1 MTYESRWGILPEL
14 LDSPQPVVISS
25 AGDGRVLD
33 MNSAARELFG
43 DGERVPELFGLDEG
57 AERSYAGLDFEAR
70 AFDFMCV
77 ELRGTGEVILDS
89 ALFREGE
96 ELLRVDSV
104 CPKGYS
110 SHADCLN
117 KYELA
122 SHGQSWNG
130 ACGDVSRTV
139 SMLLRAAMFVYA
151 ADRGFIFE
159 VDPDLEC
166 VVDIYSE
173 SRTGFSDEISNIR
186 KTDEFGVRTMLD
198 AWERQKPLH
207 GESYV
212 KSEQKDELKEQL
224 YKAWRPGTM

>member
-1 MTYESRWGILPEL
+1 MNLGWGILPEL

-96 ELLRVDSV
+96 ELLRWIRSA
-104 CPKGYS
+104 PR
-110 SHADCLN
+110 AI
-117 KYELA
+117 
-122 SHGQSWNG
+122 
-130 ACGDVSRTV
+130 
-139 SMLLRAAMFVYA
+139 AAMPTV
-151 ADRGFIFE
+151 
-159 VDPDLEC
+159 
-166 VVDIYSE
+166 
-173 SRTGFSDEISNIR
+173 
-186 KTDEFGVRTMLD
+186 
-198 AWERQKPLH
+198 
-207 GESYV
+207 
-212 KSEQKDELKEQL
+212 
-224 YKAWRPGTM
+224 